1 MLNTG
6 QEDELNK
13 IIKRAN
19 EFEAAGKIKQA
30 IKELQKAIKLN
41 PRNGNA
47 FNRLGDLYIK
57 SDNIDEATEA
67 FQKGVEAFRRDNFA
81 RNALALCK
89 KILRHN
95 PGNVQTNLAIAELL
109 VDLDEKSDALIY
121 YFSYIDNQLAAK
133 NTKEALKAIDAVR
146 DLEIFSGKV
155 IKKINEVYKI
165 LGRNDLAKKFAEQL
179 LRDDTVVEDI
189 TVLGTPVSSPKTKAP
204 KKEGVK
210 KVIREVVSE
219 KKAVKPEPEDIRIR
233 AKTDMTHLDDAV
245 NSIESAVA
253 QLRKAMRLDEV
264 IVALEGSLTSF
275 SDEHKKAIALM
286 QKSLHI
292 NINALE
298 KSIKDFHESSSKN
311 MRDLEPLLRNLNG
324 ALSTLSKSQTL
335 FSKDVNENLRNM
347 SDTFNATTRDAMRD
361 VNKSLKEFQKA
372 SNDMCVK
379 MGETKECSVSMLGVN
394 EDIKVSLQQMNDSML
409 KFIMAQEL
417 KEKKQGRFAL
427 IIVIIVALISG
438 LLILQLFI

>member
-13 IIKRAN
+13 IIKRAS
-19 EFEAAGKIKQA
+19 EFEASGKIKQA

-57 SDNIDEATEA
+57 SDNINEATEA
-67 FQKGVEAFRRDNFA
+67 FQKGVEAFRRDHFA

-95 PGNVQTNLAIAELL
+95 PGNIQTNLDIAELL

-121 YFSYIDNQLAAK
+121 YFSYIDKQLAEK
-133 NTKEALKAIDAVR
+133 KTKEALKAIDAVR

-155 IKKINEVYKI
+155 IKRINEVYKI

-189 TVLGTPVSSPKTKAP
+189 TVLGTPVSPPKTKP
-204 KKEGVK
+204 SKREGVK
-210 KVIREVVSE
+210 KVIREIVAE
-219 KKAVKPEPEDIRIR
+219 KKAVRPEPKDIV
-233 AKTDMTHLDDAV
+233 AKTDITHLDDAV
-245 NSIESAVA
+245 KSIESAVA

-264 IVALEGSLTSF
+264 IVALEGSLTSL

-292 NINALE
+292 NLNALE

-311 MRDLEPLLRNLNG
+311 MRDLEPLLRDLNG
-324 ALSTLSKSQTL
+324 ALSGLSKNQAL
-335 FSKDVNENLRNM
+335 FSKNVNENLRNM
-347 SDTFNATTRDAMRD
+347 SDTFNTTTRDAMRD
-361 VNKSLKEFQKA
+361 VNKALKEFQKV
-372 SNDMCVK
+372 SNDMCIK

-417 KEKKQGRFAL
+417 KEKKQGRLAL
-427 IIVIIVALISG
+427 IIIVIVAVISG
-438 LLILQLFI
+438 LLIFQLFI